1 MGRYYALAD
10 GENAA
15 IANAIGNQYRT
26 RFGEDSNADA
36 IAASLYLADRIET
49 LVGIWG
55 IGLQPTGDKDPFG
68 LRRAALGVISV
79 FEWLGARGGK
89 VDLSLAVLID
99 HAAAQFKAGVLGKD
113 IKAPLIE
120 FVYER
125 YRNQLATRHDR
136 AAVEAVIALQ
146 PPLQEVAARL
156 TAVIAF
162 SALPEAAALAAA
174 NKRIGNI
181 LKKAEGAPATLN
193 PALFAEAAERAMA
206 TALDQVRGEAEAKF
220 SAGDYTASL
229 TLLAR
234 TRAAV
239 DAFFTDVMVMA
250 EDAALRAN
258 RIALLRELHGL
269 MNKVAD
275 LSKLAA

>member
-1 MGRYYALAD
+1 L
-10 GENAA
+10 
-15 IANAIGNQYRT
+15 GN
-26 RFGEDSNADA
+26 
-36 IAASLYLADRIET
+36 
-49 LVGIWG
+49 
-55 IGLQPTGDKDPFG
+55 
-68 LRRAALGVISV
+68 
-79 FEWLGARGGK
+79 
-89 VDLSLAVLID
+89 
-99 HAAAQFKAGVLGKD
+99 D

-125 YRNQLATRHDR
+125 YRNQLATKHDR
-136 AAVEAVIALQ
+136 SAVEAVIALQ

-156 TAVIAF
+156 NAVVTF
-162 SALPEAAALAAA
+162 SGLPEAASLAAA

-181 LKKAEGAPATLN
+181 LKKAEGNVTAVN
-193 PALFAEAAERAMA
+193 PALFAEPAERALA
-206 TALDQVRGEAEAKF
+206 AALDQVRPDATARF
-220 SAGDYTASL
+220 AAGDYAGSL

-234 TRAAV
+234 TRDAV

-250 EDAALRAN
+250 EDPKQRDN